1 MVEREY
7 VCDKCVDVTGRGLYK
22 EVCGTFMS
30 GVGGLYKEVCGT
42 FMSGVGGLCKEVCGI
57 FMSGVFVKKFVVYL
71 CQGSL

>member
-1 MVEREY
+1 VVEREY
-7 VCDKCVDVTGRGLYK
+7 VCDKCVDVTGR
-22 EVCGTFMS
+22 
-30 GVGGLYKEVCGT
+30 GLYKEVCGT